1 MSEPGDVTL
10 LIEALGGGDR
20 TALDELVP
28 RVYDELR
35 RLAHRELERERPGHT
50 LGTTDL
56 VHELYLKLARVER
69 LTWKDRAHFFAV
81 CAQAMRRILVNYA
94 LMRKAAKRG
103 GGGVHVS
110 IDDVI
115 AVAQTRPGDLLT
127 VDESLNRLQALS
139 PRQSQVVECRV
150 FGGMGVKDTAVAL
163 GISSATVK
171 RDWAL
176 ARAWLRREM
185 GASA

>member
-1 MSEPGDVTL
+1 VSAPGDVTL
-10 LIEALGGGDR
+10 LLTTLCGGDR
-20 TALDELVP
+20 TALDQLMP
-28 RVYDELR
+28 AVYEELR
-35 RLAHRELERERPGHT
+35 AIAHRELRREPAGHT
-50 LGTTDL
+50 LTTTDL

-94 LMRKAAKRG
+94 VARNAAKRG
-103 GGGVHVS
+103 GRAPHLP
-110 IDDVI
+110 IDDVVS
-115 AVAQTRPGDLLT
+115 VAYARPDDVVWVNDALSRLEDLNPRQTR
-127 VDESLNRLQALS
+127 
-139 PRQSQVVECRV
+139 VVECRV

-163 GISSATVK
+163 NVSTATVK

-185 GASA
+185 DATP